1 MLNEKLKTHRE
12 NIKLCSYMCL
22 NYNITA
28 KDIADK
34 LGISMGEFHEMT
46 YKCPNEL
53 MFKLVNLLNEME
65 EN

>member
-12 NIKLCSYMCL
+12 NTKICSYMCL

-34 LGISMGEFHEMT
+34 LGISMQEFSVMSYT
-46 YKCPNEL
+46 CPKRL
-53 MFKLVNLLNEME
+53 LFKLVNLLNEME
-65 EN
+65 GK